1 MNATVR
7 PAASDLAGQE
17 YWEKNWKENDF
28 RRAIDPGRHTLNN
41 YVNLRFHDL
50 FRSFFSGFSPRG
62 KKLIEL
68 GCGSSEWLP
77 YFAKEYGFEVAGLD
91 YAERGCD
98 LASRILAAEGVK
110 GQIVLGDLFAPP
122 RKLQRVFDVAV
133 SFGVVEHFTD
143 TVRCLQSM
151 AEYLAGGG
159 QLITV
164 IPNMNGVPGK
174 LQRWASASVY
184 EKHVPIDRE
193 ALARAHLE
201 AGLKVSVCDYFLA
214 CNLGVINIE
223 SWKTRPFIYSA
234 AVRIRSMLSKL
245 VWVAEPH
252 LPPLRPNRWTSPYV
266 VCHAIKL

>member
-193 ALARAHLE
+193 ALARPSGSRRRGRPDR
-201 AGLKVSVCDYFLA
+201 AG
-214 CNLGVINIE
+214 GVDLDADRGN
-223 SWKTRPFIYSA
+223 R
-234 AVRIRSMLSKL
+234 
-245 VWVAEPH
+245 
-252 LPPLRPNRWTSPYV
+252 LRPGQVGNARQRAVHRRVRRGVGRQRARPGGPMGAPV
-266 VCHAIKL
+266 